1 MSLIVRLL
9 INAGALVAADWLLD
23 GIRGPSV
30 NNPDGILQVLII
42 ALIFGLVNA
51 VIRPII
57 SVLSCPLQILTLGL
71 FTFVINA
78 AMLWLT
84 GWISRAVGIPF
95 VVDGPIAAL
104 LGSIIV
110 SIVSIILSI
119 LIPDSW
125 EGRERR

>member
-9 INAGALVAADWLLD
+9 ISAASLFAADWLLP
-23 GIRGPSV
+23 GISGPSI
-30 NNPDGILQVLII
+30 NNLDGILQILII

-51 VIRPII
+51 IIRPII
-57 SVLSCPLQILTLGL
+57 SLLSCPLQILTLGL

-84 GWISRAVGIPF
+84 GVISQTVGIPF
-95 VVDGPIAAL
+95 VVDGPINAL
-104 LGSIIV
+104 LGSIVV
-110 SIVSIILSI
+110 SVVSIILSI

-125 EGRERR
+125 EGRGRR